1 MIKSKSVL
9 IVEDEFL
16 IADFLSEVV
25 SDLGMQL
32 MGIASTADT
41 AVALAVQHRPDVVLM
56 DVRLKGQRDG
66 VDAAIDIH
74 QAVKSAIVYIT
85 GSNEPANVARIHSD
99 HPAAVLFKPTSFE
112 ELAETLNKV
121 CSNSDPCGYSAE

>member
-1 MIKSKSVL
+1 MTRGKSVL

-41 AVALAVQHRPDVVLM
+41 AVALAVQHKPDVVLM

-66 VDAAIDIH
+66 VDAAIDIY
-74 QAVKSAIVYIT
+74 QAVESAIIYIT
-85 GSNEPANVARIHSD
+85 GSSEPANVARINSD

-121 CSNSDPCGYSAE
+121 CTDSHPSGHSAG